1 MCSCHR
7 NREWKMPDGSTLAAT
22 RVSSWTEWERY
33 TVDEKGLATRMVR
46 AYSKKDVNAAWDAG
60 DNLVRNA

>member
-1 MCSCHR
+1 
-7 NREWKMPDGSTLAAT
+7 MPDGSTLAAT